1 MALGKEAGN
10 AQSSQEAN
18 KTDAK
23 DPVGIFDMYQIVN
36 RINVRTPAG
45 AFVLSD
51 DEKTLYY
58 KNNISLPKEVGDED
72 TLKNAGLRIF
82 DSVAC
87 VTDWIDVLMGLND
100 GDMEYEDCLKRLD
113 EVIS

>member
-36 RINVRTPAG
+36 RINVRIPAG

-51 DEKTLYY
+51 DEKTLYF

-72 TLKNAGLRIF
+72 TLKNAGLRIL

>member
-1 MALGKEAGN
+1 MEGFNTEYILDKIAEMEDGVNSMSDIFKNGMA
-10 AQSSQEAN
+10 
-18 KTDAK
+18 
-23 DPVGIFDMYQIVN
+23 P
-36 RINVRTPAG
+36 
-45 AFVLSD
+45 
-51 DEKTLYY
+51 
-58 KNNISLPKEVGDED
+58 ED